1 MAGEALVTT
10 VKSWIGGL
18 TSVALSLVGLS
29 IILQVLFAGNVVPPD
44 RFIIQH
50 RDLFN
55 LFPNIK
61 HYKVN
66 EYPLG
71 TDVINQEIE
80 EWNDIPNLEYLTYAE
95 LIGRLTNR

>member
-1 MAGEALVTT
+1 MFSHNDRVNNIYKGKYGYVDST
-10 VKSWIGGL
+10 
-18 TSVALSLVGLS
+18 
-29 IILQVLFAGNVVPPD
+29 GNVVPPD

-71 TDVINQEIE
+71 TDIINQEIE

>member
-1 MAGEALVTT
+1 MEAT
-10 VKSWIGGL
+10 
-18 TSVALSLVGLS
+18 
-29 IILQVLFAGNVVPPD
+29 GNVVPPD

-55 LFPNIK
+55 LFPNVK

-80 EWNDIPNLEYLTYAE
+80 EWKDIPNLEYLTYAE
-95 LIGRLTNR
+95 MIGRLTNR